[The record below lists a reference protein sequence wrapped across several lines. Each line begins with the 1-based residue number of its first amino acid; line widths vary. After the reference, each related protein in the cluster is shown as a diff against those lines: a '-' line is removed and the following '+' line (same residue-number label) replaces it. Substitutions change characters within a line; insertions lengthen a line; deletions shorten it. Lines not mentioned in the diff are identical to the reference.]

1 MRPSNSSSTV
11 PVAEWITP
19 RLLDRDPYGVLG
31 QLRESAPVHWVP
43 AIDRYVIT
51 RFDDCRYVETHP
63 EVFTAEQPGH
73 RVDRTIGRS
82 MIRKDDPAH
91 ARERHAAN
99 HSLRVKAI
107 ADKWRPVFETNTD
120 RLITEFIDRG
130 SGADLS
136 RDLAAP
142 LAATNVAALVG
153 LSHIPHE
160 DVTRWSA
167 AFMAGAANLAEEPDI
182 WARVAAVN
190 AEIDDAVDEATPH
203 LRRHPDGSILSAM
216 IEADM
221 PVETQRANVKLAISG
236 GINEPKH
243 ALTNAVWALSTHT
256 EQRRAAMAEP
266 SLFESVFEEIVRRLP
281 PVGLISR
288 RTTLDVEL
296 EGWIIPAGAQVG
308 ASLHAANRDPRRF
321 ANPDV
326 FDVYRE
332 STGHL
337 AFGAGPHMCAGRW
350 AAQCSVGQVALPMLF
365 SRLQGLIAS
374 DPAGA
379 RFSGWTF
386 RGIESLPVQWD
397 SATRSASRT
406 YTSAREVV
414 VVGKRVEA
422 EGVCSVS
429 LRPIA
434 DDAAWLPGT
443 HVTIGLPNGLERQY
457 SLCGPPTDNHWRIG
471 VLAEPTS
478 RGGSG
483 YIHTQLRVGDRLPV
497 LGLRNNF
504 PLIAARRYRFVAGGI
519 GITPI
524 LPMIAHAEAKGAD
537 WSLLYLGRIRRRMAF
552 LAELEHY
559 GDRVTVWPSDEYG
572 TLNLRDHLVELD
584 STLVYACGPEKLVD
598 ALEVLSADW
607 PESTL
612 HVERFVARTV
622 DLPSNPFRIRLAR
635 SGHVL
640 EVPSDKTIV
649 DVLDDAGVS
658 VATSCLEGTCRTC
671 ETRVVAGTPCHRDSA
686 LTAEER
692 IAGDSVLV
700 CVSRAKTEELTLDL

>member
-221 PVETQRANVKLAISG
+221 PVETQRANVSTLRVPGVGHLRRHQRTQACADQRGLGTVYAHRTTASG
-236 GINEPKH
+236 DGRAVAVRVGLRRDRAVASSGRSDLSPDDPRCRVGRMDHSCGRPSRSVVTCREPRSPT
-243 ALTNAVWALSTHT
+243 LREPRRIRCLSRIHRT
-256 EQRRAAMAEP
+256 P
-266 SLFESVFEEIVRRLP
+266 CVRRRSAYVRWPMGGSVL
-281 PVGLISR
+281 G
-288 RTTLDVEL
+288 
-296 EGWIIPAGAQVG
+296 
-308 ASLHAANRDPRRF
+308 
-321 ANPDV
+321 
-326 FDVYRE
+326 
-332 STGHL
+332 
-337 AFGAGPHMCAGRW
+337 GAGRPAHVVLPIAGTDRQRPCW
-350 AAQCSVGQVALPMLF
+350 STLFRLDLPRDRKPSGAVG
-365 SRLQGLIAS
+365 
-374 DPAGA
+374 
-379 RFSGWTF
+379 F
-386 RGIESLPVQWD
+386 RH
-397 SATRSASRT
+397 
-406 YTSAREVV
+406 
-414 VVGKRVEA
+414 
-422 EGVCSVS
+422 SVS
-429 LRPIA
+429 IENV
-434 DDAAWLPGT
+434 
-443 HVTIGLPNGLERQY
+443 HVSP
-457 SLCGPPTDNHWRIG
+457 
-471 VLAEPTS
+471 
-478 RGGSG
+478 RG
-483 YIHTQLRVGDRLPV
+483 RC
-497 LGLRNNF
+497 
-504 PLIAARRYRFVAGGI
+504 RREAG
-519 GITPI
+519 
-524 LPMIAHAEAKGAD
+524 
-537 WSLLYLGRIRRRMAF
+537 
-552 LAELEHY
+552 
-559 GDRVTVWPSDEYG
+559 
-572 TLNLRDHLVELD
+572 
-584 STLVYACGPEKLVD
+584 
-598 ALEVLSADW
+598 
-607 PESTL
+607 
-612 HVERFVARTV
+612 
-622 DLPSNPFRIRLAR
+622 
-635 SGHVL
+635 
-640 EVPSDKTIV
+640 
-649 DVLDDAGVS
+649 
-658 VATSCLEGTCRTC
+658 
-671 ETRVVAGTPCHRDSA
+671 
-686 LTAEER
+686 
-692 IAGDSVLV
+692 
-700 CVSRAKTEELTLDL
+700 